1 MYLQRKLLNE
11 EALETKGNELFF
23 EARNSSLFMYNC
35 TYLMFFRYETKDF
48 QAKVR
53 ENYNKLID
61 KSYWTIINTDAKSQ
75 DEVFKEIK
83 DVIEDVTS
91 KPIEKP
97 IETLWPMDD

>member
-1 MYLQRKLLNE
+1 MYIHIWC
-11 EALETKGNELFF
+11 F
-23 EARNSSLFMYNC
+23 S
-35 TYLMFFRYETKDF
+35 FRYETKDF

>member
-1 MYLQRKLLNE
+1 MV
-11 EALETKGNELFF
+11 TKGNKLFLLDLKIKVLLT
-23 EARNSSLFMYNC
+23 NSIFPY
-35 TYLMFFRYETKDF
+35 RYETKDF